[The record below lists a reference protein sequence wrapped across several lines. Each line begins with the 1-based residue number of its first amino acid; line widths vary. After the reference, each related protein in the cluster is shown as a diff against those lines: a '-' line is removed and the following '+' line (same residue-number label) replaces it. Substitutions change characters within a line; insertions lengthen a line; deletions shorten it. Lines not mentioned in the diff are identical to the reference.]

1 MMIIIY
7 FMFPGPDRGQ
17 SFLQLHIS
25 NSIKI
30 SRVVLRLSASLFPSS
45 AEPGAAAALQFSA
58 RLPRLPPA
66 LTDSGLLGAELPRH
80 LPLIILLRPHTT
92 TDGGELQSQQS
103 RK

>member
-1 MMIIIY
+1 MIIIHLT
-7 FMFPGPDRGQ
+7 FPGPDRGQ

-30 SRVVLRLSASLFPSS
+30 SRVFRLSASLFPSS

-66 LTDSGLLGAELPRH
+66 LPDSGLLGAELPRY
-80 LPLIILLRPHTT
+80 LPPIIFLRPLKT
-92 TDGGELQSQQS
+92 TDGGELQS
-103 RK
+103 

>member
-7 FMFPGPDRGQ
+7 LMFPGPDRGQ

-30 SRVVLRLSASLFPSS
+30 SRVLLRLSASLFPSS

-58 RLPRLPPA
+58 CLPRLAPA
-66 LTDSGLLGAELPRH
+66 LADSGLLGAELPRH
-80 LPLIILLRPHTT
+80 LPPIISFRPHTAS
-92 TDGGELQSQQS
+92 D
-103 RK
+103 